1 MSRGERKNLTATE
14 KLAIIKEHL
23 VNGLGVPELCEKH
36 GIKPSA
42 YYSWQNQLFENT
54 AAFERRKSAHNEN
67 QKMKRMAAQLEVLE
81 QSVRQKDEVL
91 AELMCEHLKLKKNMS
106 GGS

>member
-1 MSRGERKNLTATE
+1 MSKGERKNLTAEE

-23 VNGLGVPELCEKH
+23 VGGLGVPDLCEKH

-42 YYSWQNQLFENT
+42 YYAWQNLLFENT

-67 QKMKRMAAQLEVLE
+67 QKIKRVTAQLEALE
-81 QSVRQKDEVL
+81 QSARQKDEVL
-91 AELMCEHLKLKKNMS
+91 AELMCEHLKLKKNTS